1 MSAILGNTLSLED
14 TLAMDNKKI
23 KIGNWRRVKEKL
35 EILINDGP
43 EKLQIL
49 SDFDWTMTKWKEN
62 GKLLPSSHGVMEES
76 DIMPKSFIKKVKD
89 IFAHYYPIEINPNIS
104 DEDKIPIMEEWWTK
118 TRAALLETNI
128 TRAMITEM
136 TGNTPLR
143 LRDGLHELAMDL
155 CDWKI
160 PLLIFSAGI
169 GDIVIE
175 ILKHE
180 KLFLRNQT
188 VISNQIEWD
197 DKGAICG
204 YKNPIIHSFN
214 KNVALKRHLGYF
226 EHNKNRCN
234 AILMGDS
241 IGDLRMTQGVDSITT
256 CLKVGFLNDKID
268 ERLPSY
274 MQNYDIVLVEDGTMS
289 IPRKIFDAI
298 LKK

>member
-1 MSAILGNTLSLED
+1 MNGLFGEMCIEDELKKDHSKIQIENLE
-14 TLAMDNKKI
+14 N
-23 KIGNWRRVKEKL
+23 VKEKL
-35 EILINDGP
+35 QRLIDDGP

-76 DIMPKSFIKKVKD
+76 DVMPRSFIKKVKD
-89 IFAHYYPIEINPNIS
+89 IFAHYYPIEINPNIT
-104 DEDKIPIMEEWWTK
+104 DEEKIPIMEEWWTK

-197 DKGAICG
+197 DKGFITG

-226 EHNKNRCN
+226 ENNKSRSN

-241 IGDLRMTQGVDSITT
+241 IGDLRMTQGVESIST
-256 CLKVGFLNDKID
+256 CLKIGFLNDKIE

-274 MQNYDIVLVEDGTMS
+274 QQNYDIVLIEDESMT

-298 LKK
+298 LNK

>member
-1 MSAILGNTLSLED
+1 MNGLFGEMCIED
-14 TLAMDNKKI
+14 ELKKDHSKI
-23 KIGNWRRVKEKL
+23 KIENLENVKEKL
-35 EILINDGP
+35 QRLIDDGP

-76 DIMPKSFIKKVKD
+76 DVMPRSFIKKVKD
-89 IFAHYYPIEINPNIS
+89 IFAHYYPIEINPNIT
-104 DEDKIPIMEEWWTK
+104 DEEKIPIMEEWWTK

-197 DKGAICG
+197 DKGFITG

-226 EHNKNRCN
+226 ENNKSRSN

-241 IGDLRMTQGVDSITT
+241 IGDLRMTQGVESIST
-256 CLKVGFLNDKID
+256 CLKIGFLNDKIE

-274 MQNYDIVLVEDGTMS
+274 QQNYDIVLIEDESMT

-298 LKK
+298 LNK

>member
-1 MSAILGNTLSLED
+1 MEAIYDATVSLADEFGRNNT
-14 TLAMDNKKI
+14 KI
-23 KIGNWRRVKEKL
+23 KIGNLADVKEKL
-35 EILINDGP
+35 QILINDGP

-49 SDFDWTMTKWKEN
+49 SDFDWTMTKEN

-89 IFAHYYPIEINPNIS
+89 IFAHYYPIEINPNIT
-104 DEDKIPIMEEWWTK
+104 DEEKIPIMEEWWTK

-197 DKGAICG
+197 DKGSICG

-226 EHNKNRCN
+226 ENNKNRSN

-256 CLKVGFLNDKID
+256 CLKIGFLNDKIE

-274 MQNYDIVLVEDGTMS
+274 MQNYDIVLIEDESMNV
-289 IPRKIFDAI
+289 PRRIFNAI
-298 LKK
+298 LNH

>member
-1 MSAILGNTLSLED
+1 MSVLISGTTSLGDEL
-14 TLAMDNKKI
+14 NKAGGNI
-23 KIGNWRRVKEKL
+23 KIGNLEKVKEKL
-35 EILINDGP
+35 QILLDGGP

-76 DIMPKSFIKKVKD
+76 DVMPKNFIKKVKD
-89 IFAHYYPIEINPNIS
+89 IFAHYYPIEINPNIT
-104 DEDKIPIMEEWWTK
+104 DEEKMPIMEEWWTK

-128 TRAMITEM
+128 TREMITEM
-136 TGNTPLR
+136 VSNTPLR
-143 LRDGLHELAMDL
+143 LRDGLHEMAMDL
-155 CDWKI
+155 CDSRI
-160 PLLIFSAGI
+160 PLLVFSAGI

-175 ILKHE
+175 VLKHE

-188 VISNQIEWD
+188 VISNQIEWN

-226 EHNKNRCN
+226 EQNKNRCN

-241 IGDLRMTQGVDSITT
+241 IGDLRMTQGVESIST
-256 CLKVGFLNDKID
+256 CLNIGFLNDKIE
-268 ERLPSY
+268 ERLPTYLES
-274 MQNYDIVLVEDGTMS
+274 YDIVLIEDGTMA
-289 IPRKIFDAI
+289 IPRKILDAI
-298 LKK
+298 MNQ

>member
-1 MSAILGNTLSLED
+1 MNGLFAEMSFED
-14 TLAMDNKKI
+14 ELKTDHSKI
-23 KIGNWRRVKEKL
+23 KIGNLENVKEKL
-35 EILINDGP
+35 QRLIDDGP

-76 DIMPKSFIKKVKD
+76 DVMPRSFIKKVKD
-89 IFAHYYPIEINPNIS
+89 IFAHYYPIEINPNIT
-104 DEDKIPIMEEWWTK
+104 DEEKIPIMEEWWTK

-197 DKGAICG
+197 DKGSITG

-226 EHNKNRCN
+226 ENNKNRCN

-241 IGDLRMTQGVDSITT
+241 IGDLRMTQGVESIST
-256 CLKVGFLNDKID
+256 CLKIGFLNDKIE

-274 MQNYDIVLVEDGTMS
+274 QQNYDIVLIEDESMT

-298 LKK
+298 LNK